1 MTCPKCGTLNQE
13 GVAFCANC
21 GTALQQNP
29 TQPVQSPNFA
39 PVGVPGKGFAIA
51 SLILGI
57 VSLIIAALPCGTMAV
72 IFAVL
77 AKKKGFT
84 GGMATA
90 GIACG
95 VVGLSLWLITLIACQ
110 GSLVGLGF

>member
-1 MTCPKCGTLNQE
+1 MTCPNCGTLNQE

-29 TQPVQSPNFA
+29 TQPAQSPNFA

-90 GIACG
+90 GLVLGIIGLASWLLMLVFCG
-95 VVGLSLWLITLIACQ
+95 SCALPL
-110 GSLVGLGF
+110 